1 MSFFLGTLILYKS
14 TMEDSCKSCE
24 RIVKYIKTKTRLMGY
39 RVGIKLIYSYFT
51 NSQSAIYTIVL
62 KTCGF
67 IDFPLI
73 HSELHPSNYV

>member
-39 RVGIKLIYSYFT
+39 RVGKYIAYCLRVHMYKYSTTKITKVSKEQHF
-51 NSQSAIYTIVL
+51 SSV
-62 KTCGF
+62 F
-67 IDFPLI
+67 
-73 HSELHPSNYV
+73 S

>member
-39 RVGIKLIYSYFT
+39 RVGKYIAYC
-51 NSQSAIYTIVL
+51 L
-62 KTCGF
+62 KGA
-67 IDFPLI
+67 
-73 HSELHPSNYV
+73 HV